1 VSLRQD
7 LFVPHCGEPFKQGG
21 ESYGNRVGHN
31 EDKEE
36 AGTPFPVSEANEVGK
51 GAGG

>member
-1 VSLRQD
+1 MHYALLYEGLR
-7 LFVPHCGEPFKQGG
+7 P
-21 ESYGNRVGHN
+21 GNKGRH
-31 EDKEE
+31 DAAQWE